1 MLRGD
6 TATAERL
13 AQQANKDT
21 RLSIQQQ
28 AAQIRA
34 QQRQAAA
41 AAAAVVP
48 PCARCRQRR
57 HQQPARRPRLA
68 AEPRRDSRDERDPQR
83 LPPSMLERFSAN
95 DHPNGNTP

>member
-1 MLRGD
+1 MRGNGRAIAVAGG
-6 TATAERL
+6 T
-13 AQQANKDT
+13 
-21 RLSIQQQ
+21 IQQQ

-34 QQRQAAA
+34 RLQQRQAAA

-48 PCARCRQRR
+48 PPVRAVDSDATNNPRGVT
-57 HQQPARRPRLA
+57 RLA